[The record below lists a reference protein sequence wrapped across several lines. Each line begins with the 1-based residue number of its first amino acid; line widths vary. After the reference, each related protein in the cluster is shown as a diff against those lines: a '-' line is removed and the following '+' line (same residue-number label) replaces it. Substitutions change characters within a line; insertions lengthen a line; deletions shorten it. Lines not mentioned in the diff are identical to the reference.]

1 MSKFVVIAEFA
12 VGPEQ
17 KQEFL
22 EVCVYDH
29 ERSTTDEPGCRQF
42 DVIVSE
48 DAPEAVILYEIYD
61 DAAAFDAQRGPP
73 HFAVF
78 MDAVK
83 RLGVTTTQVR
93 TLTRH
98 WP

>member
-22 EVCVYDH
+22 DVCVYDH
-29 ERSTTDEPGCRQF
+29 ERSTADEPGCRQF
-42 DVIVSE
+42 DVIVSDE
-48 DAPEAVILYEIYD
+48 AADAVILYEVYD
-61 DAAAFDAQRGPP
+61 DRAAFDAHMKTP
-73 HFAVF
+73 HFEVF
-78 MDAVK
+78 MEAVK

-93 TLTRH
+93 TLARH
-98 WP
+98 HP

>member
-12 VGPEQ
+12 VGPEH
-17 KQEFL
+17 KKEFL
-22 EVCVYDH
+22 DVCVYDH
-29 ERSTTDEPGCRQF
+29 ERSTADEPGCRQF
-42 DVIVSE
+42 DVIVSDE
-48 DAPEAVILYEIYD
+48 APEAVILYEIYD
-61 DAAAFDAQRGPP
+61 DAVAFDAHRATP

-83 RLGVTTTQVR
+83 KLGVTTTGVR

>member
-12 VGPEQ
+12 VGPEH

-22 EVCVYDH
+22 DVCVYDH

-42 DVIVSE
+42 DVIVSDE
-48 DAPEAVILYEIYD
+48 APEAVILYEIYD
-61 DAAAFDAQRGPP
+61 DKAAFDAHLATP
-73 HFAVF
+73 HFTVF

-83 RLGVTTTQVR
+83 KFGVTTIQVR
-93 TLTRH
+93 TLMRH
-98 WP
+98 HP

>member
-17 KQEFL
+17 KREFL
-22 EVCVYDH
+22 DVCVYDH

-42 DVIVSE
+42 DVIVSDE
-48 DAPEAVILYEIYD
+48 APEAVILYEVYD
-61 DAAAFDAQRGPP
+61 DKAAFDAHMATP

-83 RLGVTTTQVR
+83 RLGVTTTRVR

-98 WP
+98 HP

>member
-12 VGPEQ
+12 VGREQ

-22 EVCVYDH
+22 GVCVYDH

-48 DAPEAVILYEIYD
+48 ELPEAVILYEIYD
-61 DAAAFDAQRGPP
+61 DAAAFEAHRATP

-93 TLTRH
+93 TLTQH